1 MSGRKTR
8 DAKAEDTLDERE
20 AKDTPPSLRKV
31 VVHVRT
37 PLYPTEDATVV
48 RRAVAAVLPRVGL
61 EHGEG
66 CLEGAAEGPVALAR
80 LRRRLREMQVRDA
93 ARAQLSRGTEGRT
106 VKFRLNK
113 QAATVGIAS
122 FATDGAPL
130 GDIEVRLEGVK
141 PADVV
146 DWMCELEQA

>member
-1 MSGRKTR
+1 MSGRR
-8 DAKAEDTLDERE
+8 DRDPGAEDALDARE
-20 AKDTPPSLRKV
+20 AREAPATLADV
-31 VVHVRT
+31 VVRVRT
-37 PLYPTEDATVV
+37 PLYPTEDATAV

-93 ARAQLSRGTEGRT
+93 ARAKMARGIEGGAVT
-106 VKFRLNK
+106 FRLNK

-130 GDIEVRLEGVK
+130 GDIEVRVEGAR
-141 PADVV
+141 PADVLE
-146 DWMCELEQA
+146 WMCELEPS